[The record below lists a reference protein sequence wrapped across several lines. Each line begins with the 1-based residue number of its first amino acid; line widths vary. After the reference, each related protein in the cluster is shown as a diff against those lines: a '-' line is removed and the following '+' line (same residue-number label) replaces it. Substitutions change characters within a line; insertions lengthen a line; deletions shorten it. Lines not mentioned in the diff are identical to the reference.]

1 MRTLGAVCLLLAC
14 SLLGSGRLHA
24 ESPSAVRS
32 QGRWQAQLRADV
44 VHLASDELR
53 GRSVDD
59 DAIHVAADY
68 VAKRLVDSGLRTDL
82 FQGSPFQQLEIPV
95 GARAGA
101 AERNF
106 VRIFRSANAAD
117 DPASQRNP
125 ADSSTSDSSTSD
137 SSTSDSSTSDSSASD
152 PSTPE
157 AIEIDESLSLGMN
170 PMSIGAAKGD
180 VSAELVFVGYG
191 ITADGL
197 GYDDYAGIDVQDKI
211 VAILRKEPGMDDANS
226 RFEGTKTSPH
236 AYFQTKIE
244 NAIRHGAAAVILIN
258 DPRSIE
264 ASVAEAEKKLTAEL
278 NRLEAVG
285 EQFERLPEEA
295 ENIRATLQTRI
306 SGIESMIDGL
316 RDDVEQRRLGV
327 LQIAEAGGA
336 VTVVASKRSDP
347 PNPDPPNPDAL
358 ESMGRESAATEK
370 KSIPV
375 VSLARD
381 RFDFALQATTG
392 FSLAEIESEID
403 ATYQPHSMPLPG
415 LIAHVSVELKSSNAS
430 TANVI
435 GELQGRGHL
444 AGETVVIGA
453 HYDHVGMG
461 GYGSLAPGTVAIHN
475 GADDNASGTSAM
487 LAAASLLVE
496 RLSELQS
503 HRRVLFIG
511 FTGEERGLVGSKYY
525 VRHPRY
531 PLDSTVAMINLDMV
545 GRLHDNELT
554 IYGTGTGD
562 GFEQMVDG
570 LNQSYQF
577 NLMKVPSGYGPS
589 DHQSFYEAGVPVLFF
604 FTGLHNDYHRPSD
617 DSDKIDYGGLTRITD
632 MVSDVAFDLATRE
645 ARPRYAETEK
655 RVQIRRQLTAFMGV
669 SLHDRADHVVISGL
683 TSGGPAER
691 MGLQP
696 GDRLDR
702 LGKKSVRTAV
712 DVLDLLRHRSPGDA
726 LKVSLTRNGEPLE
739 IEIRLDARPSG

>member
-1 MRTLGAVCLLLAC
+1 MRTLGAVCLLLSC
-14 SLLGSGRLHA
+14 SVFNTSLLNA
-24 ESPSAVRS
+24 ESPSGVRS
-32 QGRWQAQLRADV
+32 QGRWQAQLRTDV

-68 VAKRLVDSGLRTDL
+68 VAERMVDSGLRTDL

-95 GARAGA
+95 GARPGA
-101 AERNF
+101 AEQNF
-106 VRIFRSANAAD
+106 VRIFRTSNALA
-117 DPASQRNP
+117 DPASESDQP
-125 ADSSTSDSSTSD
+125 DSSDLDSRSLD
-137 SSTSDSSTSDSSASD
+137 SRSL
-152 PSTPE
+152 E
-157 AIEIDESLSLGMN
+157 AVQIDEALSVGMN
-170 PMSIGAAKGD
+170 PMSIGSAKGD
-180 VSAELVFVGYG
+180 VAAELYFVGYG
-191 ITADGL
+191 ITAAALD
-197 GYDDYAGIDVQDKI
+197 YDDYAGIDVQDKI
-211 VAILRKEPGMDDANS
+211 VAILRKEPGVNDASS

-244 NAIRHGAAAVILIN
+244 NAIQHGAAAVILIN
-258 DPRSIE
+258 DPGSIE
-264 ASVAEAEKKLTAEL
+264 ASVAEAEKKLTTEL
-278 NRLEAVG
+278 NRLEAVR
-285 EQFERLPEEA
+285 EQLDRLPAEA
-295 ENIRATLQTRI
+295 ENIRATLLSRI
-306 SGIESMIDGL
+306 SGIETMIAGL
-316 RDDVEQRRLGV
+316 RDDVDQKRRGV
-327 LQIAEAGGA
+327 LQIAEAGGT
-336 VTVVASKRSDP
+336 VTVAAA
-347 PNPDPPNPDAL
+347 NPDDPKSVDRD
-358 ESMGRESAATEK
+358 STATEK
-370 KSIPV
+370 NTIPV

-381 RFDFALQATTG
+381 RFDLALQATTG
-392 FSLAEIESEID
+392 FSLDELESKID
-403 ATYQPHSMPLPG
+403 STYQPQSMLLAG
-415 LIAHVSVELKSSNAS
+415 LTAHVSVELRSSNAS
-430 TANVI
+430 TSNVI
-435 GELQGRGHL
+435 GELQGRGPL
-444 AGETVVIGA
+444 AEETVVIGA

-487 LAAASLLVE
+487 LATASLLVE
-496 RLSELQS
+496 RLSEHKS

-554 IYGTGTGD
+554 VYGTGTSD
-562 GFEQMVDG
+562 GFEPLVDG
-570 LNQSYQF
+570 LNQRYQF

-632 MVSDVAFDLATRE
+632 MVSDVVFDLATRE
-645 ARPRYAETEK
+645 TRPRYAETEK

-669 SLHDRADHVVISGL
+669 SLQDRADHVVISGL

-691 MGLQP
+691 TGLMP

-726 LKVSLTRNGEPLE
+726 LKVTLTRNGQPMEF
-739 IEIRLDARPSG
+739 EIRLDARPGG

>member
-1 MRTLGAVCLLLAC
+1 MRTLGAV
-14 SLLGSGRLHA
+14 SLLFAYVILGSHPIGA
-24 ESPSAVRS
+24 ETPSAGRS
-32 QGRWQAQLRADV
+32 ESRWQAQLRADV

-59 DAIHVAADY
+59 EAIHVAADY
-68 VAKRLVDSGLRTDL
+68 VADRLAESGLRTDL
-82 FQGSPFQQLEIPV
+82 FQGTPFQQLEIPV
-95 GARAGA
+95 GARAGDA
-101 AERNF
+101 DQNF
-106 VRIFRSANAAD
+106 VRIFRTPTPTGIVTDTRADAQVPAEIANLV
-117 DPASQRNP
+117 
-125 ADSSTSDSSTSD
+125 
-137 SSTSDSSTSDSSASD
+137 
-152 PSTPE
+152 
-157 AIEIDESLSLGMN
+157 EIDESLSIGMN
-170 PMSIGAAKGD
+170 PMSIGAATGD
-180 VSAELVFVGYG
+180 VAAELCFVGYG
-191 ITADGL
+191 ITAADL
-197 GYDDYAGIDVQDKI
+197 DYDDYAGIDVQGKV
-211 VAILRKEPGMDDANS
+211 VAVLRKEPGMRDANS

-244 NAIRHGAAAVILIN
+244 NAIKHGAAAVILIN
-258 DPRSIE
+258 DPASIE
-264 ASVAEAEKKLTAEL
+264 ASVAEAEKKLATEL
-278 NRLEAVG
+278 KRLEAVG
-285 EQFERLPEEA
+285 EQLDRLPPEA
-295 ENIRATLQTRI
+295 ENIRATLTSRI
-306 SGIESMIDGL
+306 AGIETMIDGL
-316 RDDVEQRRLGV
+316 RDDVQQKRRGV
-327 LQIAEAGGA
+327 LQIAEAGGT
-336 VTVVASKRSDP
+336 VTVASPR
-347 PNPDPPNPDAL
+347 
-358 ESMGRESAATEK
+358 AATTESVDGEQPAAEK
-370 KSIPV
+370 KTIPV

-381 RFDFALQATTG
+381 RFELAMQATTG
-392 FSLAEIESEID
+392 FTLSELESEID
-403 ATYQPHSMPLPG
+403 STYQPHSMQLPG
-415 LIAHVSVELKSSNAS
+415 LTAHVSVQLKSSNAS

-435 GELQGRGHL
+435 GELEGRGPL
-444 AGETVVIGA
+444 ANETVVVGA

-487 LAAASLLVE
+487 LASASLLVD
-496 RLSELQS
+496 RLSELKS

-562 GFEQMVDG
+562 GFEPMVDG
-570 LNQSYQF
+570 LNRTYQF
-577 NLMKVPSGYGPS
+577 NLLKVPSGYGPS

-645 ARPRYAETEK
+645 VRPRYAETEK

-669 SLHDRADHVVISGL
+669 SLNDRADHVVISGL
-683 TSGGPAER
+683 TPGGPAER
-691 MGLQP
+691 MGLKP

-712 DVLDLLRHRSPGDA
+712 DVLDLLRHRSPGDV

-739 IEIRLDARPSG
+739 IELRLDARPGG